1 MKMSRGM
8 LTEEIEN
15 KSNELFG
22 YKFNQRELR
31 LLPYV
36 QYCVLNNT
44 NISPDKVNGEER
56 LILQKWTQLGF
67 LKSPSTELQISKE
80 FWDGMNEILWLGYVE
95 GAERAL

>member
-1 MKMSRGM
+1 M
-8 LTEEIEN
+8 
-15 KSNELFG
+15 
-22 YKFNQRELR
+22 
-31 LLPYV
+31 
-36 QYCVLNNT
+36 

-95 GAERAL
+95 SAGRAL

>member
-1 MKMSRGM
+1 MSRGM

-36 QYCVLNNT
+36 QYCVLNNM

-67 LKSPSTELQISKE
+67 LKARQLNFKFQKSS
-80 FWDGMNEILWLGYVE
+80 GMV
-95 GAERAL
+95 

>member
-1 MKMSRGM
+1 M

-15 KSNELFG
+15 KSNELFS

-36 QYCVLNNT
+36 QYCVLNSM
-44 NISPDKVNGEER
+44 NIEPNKVNGEER
-56 LILQKWTQLGF
+56 LILQKWAQLGF
-67 LKSPSTELQISKE
+67 LESPSTELRISKE

-95 GAERAL
+95 ATGGAL